1 MPKKGQTMATEVS
14 RANKKL
20 GLAAFFKVVGIQ
32 KETGVAALE
41 ELIKE
46 EEQKLLETHALM
58 KELHLKRAVLLL
70 RVECWAAFEPDARQ
84 LEGWVAE
91 ANHYLERL
99 DSLRNELL
107 EIRARLGWYERML
120 EEVEA
125 LPA

>member
-1 MPKKGQTMATEVS
+1 MATDVS
-14 RANKKL
+14 KVHKKL

-70 RVECWAAFEPDARQ
+70 RVECWATFEPDARQ

-99 DSLRNELL
+99 ESLRNDLL